1 MKFILFQTLKLFY
14 HAYQEEYKEEK
25 PFLGNLAENEHVT
38 GALTLHHL
46 KVPYI
51 MYRVH
56 RHYTSMLLNET
67 AQVVYGCKV
76 VQYIRWF
83 GCFCHS
89 KKISELSLTCKV

>member
-76 VQYIRWF
+76 VQYIR
-83 GCFCHS
+83 
-89 KKISELSLTCKV
+89 